1 MSPAAQLGR
10 NLIAP
15 SRALAPWLGFAQQAL
30 GKGQWSPHPTRVCAP
45 GVEPLLFAFGEQR
58 EKRVG
63 DGSLRGLAAERR
75 IFIGPKPRCLA
86 HCLLQVA
93 IG

>member
-30 GKGQWSPHPTRVCAP
+30 GKGQWSPHPTRVCA
-45 GVEPLLFAFGEQR
+45 L
-58 EKRVG
+58 
-63 DGSLRGLAAERR
+63 SS
-75 IFIGPKPRCLA
+75 C
-86 HCLLQVA
+86 
-93 IG
+93 